1 MVTASPRPGP
11 LAAVAAPDDVELDAS
26 LRPRSLKE
34 FVGQDRVKAHLEI
47 LIGAAVGR
55 GEHHVD
61 HLLLC
66 GGPGLGKTTLAQIV
80 AHELGANLR
89 ITSGPALERAGDL
102 ASILTNLDDGDVLF
116 IDEIHRLNRVVEEVM
131 YPALEDFQLDIVIG
145 KGPAARSIRLD
156 LPCFT
161 VVGATTRAGLITSPL
176 RDRFGMVARLEYYDA
191 AELGHIVSRSARI
204 LGISLDDDGAA
215 EIARRSR
222 GTPRIANRLLKRVR
236 DYAEVRG
243 DGRIDLDNARAG
255 LALFEVDDCGL
266 DRLDRALLSALCRK
280 FGGGP
285 VGLSTLAVAVGEE
298 EDTLADVYEPFLLQE
313 GFLHRTPRGRLATER
328 AWRHLDLDPPPGALA
343 STLFSG

>member
-328 AWRHLDLDPPPGALA
+328 AWRHLDLAPPPGALA